1 MKKKYQ
7 KPTLLEVQNL
17 GGLTCKKLATLPNE
31 EFESYFR
38 KNKELEYS
46 KVYQASRDASLRQMG
61 DEWLLIPI
69 YDVFDMSNGLYAI
82 NSTSR
87 FLWEQFQTPSTIAE
101 VLAKAKEVYDDPD
114 NCMET
119 HIRKFVNEYVK
130 HKLLKEEKK

>member
-7 KPTLLEVQNL
+7 KPTILEVPNL
-17 GGLTCKKLATLPNE
+17 RGLPCKKLATLSDK
-31 EFESYFR
+31 EFETYFQ
-38 KNKELEYS
+38 KNKELEYA
-46 KVYQASRDASLRQMG
+46 KVYRASHNASLRQIG

-69 YDVFDMSNGLYAI
+69 YDVFNMSNGLYAI
-82 NSTSR
+82 NATSR

-101 VLAKAKEVYDDPD
+101 VLAKAKDTYDDPE

-130 HKLLKEEKK
+130 HKLLKEEKI